1 MNRDIA
7 DVRRTYSGDGL
18 SLANTP
24 LEPFELFQEWLTSAL
39 SADDNDAN
47 AMTLSTVDSQGKPH
61 ARIVLLKGCDSEGF
75 VFYTN
80 YQSHKGSELAN
91 VPFAA
96 LTFWW
101 PAMERQVRIEGS
113 VEKVAEA
120 TSDQYFASRPKESQL
135 GAWVSQQSVEI
146 PDREWLSERQGRF
159 EQVYATT
166 EVPRPEHWGGYR
178 VVPEMIE
185 FWQGQPSRLHDRVRY
200 QRLDT
205 EDGKWHKQLLA
216 P

>member
-18 SLANTP
+18 NLDNTP
-24 LEPFELFQEWLTSAL
+24 TEPFEQFQEWLTSAL

-47 AMTLSTVDSQGKPH
+47 VMTLSTVDSQGKPH
-61 ARIVLLKGCDSEGF
+61 ARIVLLKGYDAQGF
-75 VFYTN
+75 IFYTN

-91 VPFAA
+91 VPHAA

-101 PAMERQVRIEGS
+101 PAMERQVRIEGR
-113 VEKVAEA
+113 VEKVSDA
-120 TSDQYFASRPKESQL
+120 TSDHYFASRPKESQL

-146 PDREWLSERQGRF
+146 PDRDWLSERQGRF
-159 EQVYATT
+159 EKVYADSD
-166 EVPRPEHWGGYR
+166 VPRPEHWGGYR

-205 EDGKWHKQLLA
+205 EDNEWHKVMLA

>member
-18 SLANTP
+18 NLDNTP
-24 LEPFELFQEWLTSAL
+24 SEPFEQFQEWLTSAL

-47 AMTLSTVDSQGKPH
+47 VMTLSTVDSQGKPH
-61 ARIVLLKGCDSEGF
+61 ARIVLLKGYDAQGF
-75 VFYTN
+75 IFYTN

-91 VPFAA
+91 VPHAA

-101 PAMERQVRIEGS
+101 PAMERQVRIEGR
-113 VEKVAEA
+113 VEKVSDA
-120 TSDQYFASRPKESQL
+120 TSDHYFASRPKESQL

-146 PDREWLSERQGRF
+146 PDRDWLSERQGRF
-159 EQVYATT
+159 EKVYADSD
-166 EVPRPEHWGGYR
+166 VPRPEHWGGYR

-205 EDGKWHKQLLA
+205 EDNEWHKVMLA

>member
-1 MNRDIA
+1 M
-7 DVRRTYSGDGL
+7 
-18 SLANTP
+18 
-24 LEPFELFQEWLTSAL
+24 
-39 SADDNDAN
+39 
-47 AMTLSTVDSQGKPH
+47 
-61 ARIVLLKGCDSEGF
+61 LLKGYDAQGF
-75 VFYTN
+75 IFYTN

-91 VPFAA
+91 VPHAA

-101 PAMERQVRIEGS
+101 PAMERQVRIEGR
-113 VEKVAEA
+113 VEKVSDA
-120 TSDQYFASRPKESQL
+120 TSDHYFASRPKESQL

-146 PDREWLSERQGRF
+146 PDRDWLSERQGRF
-159 EQVYATT
+159 EKVYADSD
-166 EVPRPEHWGGYR
+166 VPRPEHWGGYR

-205 EDGKWHKQLLA
+205 EDNEWHKVMLA

>member
-18 SLANTP
+18 NLDNTP
-24 LEPFELFQEWLTSAL
+24 AEPFEQFQEWLTSAL

-47 AMTLSTVDSQGKPH
+47 VMTLSTVDSQGKPH
-61 ARIVLLKGCDSEGF
+61 ARIVLLKGYDAQGF
-75 VFYTN
+75 IFYTN

-91 VPFAA
+91 VPHAA

-101 PAMERQVRIEGS
+101 PAMERQVRIEGR
-113 VEKVAEA
+113 VEKVSDA
-120 TSDQYFASRPKESQL
+120 TSDHYFVSRPKESQL

-146 PDREWLSERQGRF
+146 PDRDWLSERQGRF
-159 EQVYATT
+159 EKVYADSD
-166 EVPRPEHWGGYR
+166 VPRPEHWGGYR

-205 EDGKWHKQLLA
+205 EDNEWHKVMLA

>member
-18 SLANTP
+18 NLDNTP
-24 LEPFELFQEWLTSAL
+24 AEPFEQFQEWLTSAL

-47 AMTLSTVDSQGKPH
+47 VMTLSTVDSQGKPH
-61 ARIVLLKGCDSEGF
+61 ARIVLLKGYDAQGF
-75 VFYTN
+75 IFYTN

-91 VPFAA
+91 MPHAA

-101 PAMERQVRIEGS
+101 PAMERQVRIEGR
-113 VEKVAEA
+113 VEKVSDA
-120 TSDQYFASRPKESQL
+120 TSDHYFASRPKESQL

-146 PDREWLSERQGRF
+146 PDRDWLSERQGRF
-159 EQVYATT
+159 EKVYADSD
-166 EVPRPEHWGGYR
+166 VPRPEHWGGYR

-205 EDGKWHKQLLA
+205 EDNEWHKVMLA